1 MNESQNE
8 PNFYIL
14 KLIFWGLI
22 LYKKDWD
29 YTSKGLKKIGSY
41 LGSSTTREKVSETV
55 VSGGSASYFLE
66 VPPRKKGR
74 RRGKEKR
81 GEELL

>member
-1 MNESQNE
+1 M
-8 PNFYIL
+8 
-14 KLIFWGLI
+14 
-22 LYKKDWD
+22 
-29 YTSKGLKKIGSY
+29 
-41 LGSSTTREKVSETV
+41 SETV